1 METRKRS
8 NGNTVSNKGP
18 KGSKG
23 PKGPK
28 KASVHKP
35 KTDEEKK
42 EKRNENARIRRYNR
56 TEEEKKEAALKGRMK
71 RANRTEE
78 QIKLDIE
85 RSAQYYRKSRA
96 EIEAREERNRDIQ
109 ELKRLLKIKK
119 NEDKKKANEDNN

>member
-1 METRKRS
+1 MGFFITLFLISLYSSIIIIWYLLKMNSSIKQKTHQMETRKRS

-42 EKRNENARIRRYNR
+42 EKINENARIRRYNR
-56 TEEEKKEAALKGRMK
+56 TEEEKK
-71 RANRTEE
+71 
-78 QIKLDIE
+78 
-85 RSAQYYRKSRA
+85 
-96 EIEAREERNRDIQ
+96 
-109 ELKRLLKIKK
+109 
-119 NEDKKKANEDNN
+119 